1 MLFFF
6 YYSFYYW
13 ILSAVTNMPLKIM
26 MVAGEHSGDILA
38 AGLIKR
44 LREMY
49 PNAIFSGIGG
59 QRMQAEGFES
69 LYPMSKLS
77 VFGLFEVL
85 KHLPELL
92 RIRKD
97 LKQQIMAEQPDVFIG
112 IDAPDFNLKLERD
125 LFKKG
130 IKTVHYVSPTVW
142 AWRPKRIKKL
152 IGSLNALLCIFPFEE
167 TYFEQTDVPAFFI
180 GHPLADEYSAL
191 SGNGLLDNKQPLN
204 ISNTVLTIMPG
215 SRHGELNRH
224 SLIFIRAAEI
234 CARSI
239 PNLKVLV
246 PMPDQSAAD
255 VFSAIYDESAIELDL
270 DVQLLSSSKMIAQ
283 SDLVL
288 VASGTATLEVML
300 LKKPMVVAYKLSPL
314 TTWVFKTFNLLKA
327 AFVSMPNLIA
337 NKPLVKE
344 FLHEK
349 VTPEALAEELIRL
362 HTDKL
367 STQGMVAEFSEM
379 SRSITCDADKQA
391 ATIVSRVI
399 SGDI

>member
-1 MLFFF
+1 M
-6 YYSFYYW
+6 
-13 ILSAVTNMPLKIM
+13 INTPIKIM

-44 LREMY
+44 LRGIY
-49 PNAIFSGIGG
+49 PNAVFLGIGG

-92 RIRKD
+92 RIRKN
-97 LKQQIMAEQPDVFIG
+97 LQQRIINEQPDVFVG
-112 IDAPDFNLKLERD
+112 IDAPDFNLKLERN
-125 LFKKG
+125 LFEKG

-167 TYFEQTDVPAFFI
+167 TYFEQTKVPAYFI
-180 GHPLADEYSAL
+180 GHPLADEYNQISKNL
-191 SGNGLLDNKQPLN
+191 SGEDIHNVK
-204 ISNTVLTIMPG
+204 SEATVLTIMPG
-215 SRHGELNRH
+215 SRQGELNRH

-255 VFSAIYDESAIELDL
+255 IFSAIYEQSAIKLDL
-270 DVQLLSSSKMIAQ
+270 DVELMSSSKMIAQ

-314 TTWVFKTFNLLKA
+314 TTWVFKTFDLLKA
-327 AFVSMPNLIA
+327 RFVSMPNLIA

-362 HTDKL
+362 HKDKA
-367 STQGMVAEFSEM
+367 STQSVVAEFNEM
-379 SRSITCDADKQA
+379 SRSITRDADKQA
-391 ATIVSRVI
+391 ANIVSRVI
-399 SGDI
+399 SGEI

>member
-1 MLFFF
+1 M
-6 YYSFYYW
+6 
-13 ILSAVTNMPLKIM
+13 INTPIKIM

-44 LREMY
+44 LRGIY
-49 PNAIFSGIGG
+49 PNAVFLGIGG

-92 RIRKD
+92 RIRKN
-97 LKQQIMAEQPDVFIG
+97 LQQRIINEQPDVFVG
-112 IDAPDFNLKLERD
+112 IDAPDFNLKLERN
-125 LFKKG
+125 LFEKG

-167 TYFEQTDVPAFFI
+167 TYFEQTKVPAYFI
-180 GHPLADEYSAL
+180 GHPLADEYNQISKNL
-191 SGNGLLDNKQPLN
+191 SGEDIHNVK
-204 ISNTVLTIMPG
+204 SEATVLTIMPG
-215 SRHGELNRH
+215 SRQGELNRH
-224 SLIFIRAAEI
+224 SLIFIRAAGI

-255 VFSAIYDESAIELDL
+255 IFSAIYEQSAIKLDL
-270 DVQLLSSSKMIAQ
+270 DVELMSSSKMIAQ

-314 TTWVFKTFNLLKA
+314 TTWVFKTFDLLKA
-327 AFVSMPNLIA
+327 RFVSMPNLIA

-362 HTDKL
+362 HKDKA
-367 STQGMVAEFSEM
+367 STQSVVAEFNEM
-379 SRSITCDADKQA
+379 SRSITRDADKQA
-391 ATIVSRVI
+391 ANIVSRVI
-399 SGDI
+399 SGEI

>member
-1 MLFFF
+1 M
-6 YYSFYYW
+6 
-13 ILSAVTNMPLKIM
+13 SAVINTPIKIM

-44 LREMY
+44 LREIY
-49 PNAIFSGIGG
+49 PNAVFLGIGG
-59 QRMQAEGFES
+59 QRMKAEGFES

-92 RIRKD
+92 RIRKN
-97 LKQQIMAEQPDVFIG
+97 LKQRIMAEQPDVFIG

-167 TYFEQTDVPAFFI
+167 TYFEQTEVPAFFI
-180 GHPLADEYSAL
+180 GHPLADEYSQ
-191 SGNGLLDNKQPLN
+191 LLMSKASDDKAH
-204 ISNTVLTIMPG
+204 SNPETTVLTMMPG

-224 SLIFIRAAEI
+224 SLIFLRAAEI

-239 PNLKVLV
+239 PHLKVLV

-255 VFSAIYDESAIELDL
+255 VFCAIYNESAIELDL
-270 DVQLLSSSKMIAQ
+270 DIQLMSSSKMIAQ

-300 LKKPMVVAYKLSPL
+300 LNKPMVVAYKLSPL
-314 TTWVFKTFNLLKA
+314 TTWVFKTFDLLKA
-327 AFVSMPNLIA
+327 SFVSMPNLIA

-349 VTPEALAEELIRL
+349 VTAEALAEELIRL
-362 HTDKL
+362 HNNKS
-367 STQGMVAEFSEM
+367 STQSLVAEFKEM
-379 SRSITCDADKQA
+379 SRSITRDADKQA
-391 ATIVSRVI
+391 ANIVSRVI
-399 SGDI
+399 SGEI